1 MLAFRVASHPF
12 ALKTWVMSLPLFIES
27 AGSSSQAHL
36 QGKAGGTT
44 KGLRP
49 TPRVTTEG
57 LLTSTRSLTLKF
69 SKLCLSLPVFL
80 CVTPAFRCHTFL
92 RTASIKLKKKKNS
105 CYLPAPELHYSISI
119 FNSEFSLC
127 CCAFGGKKNN
137 NNGRPFKWEQ
147 LDVRCLRRCE
157 LAGLHECWGFQR
169 NFCSFLFLL
178 RLK

>member
-1 MLAFRVASHPF
+1 MPAFRVASHPF
-12 ALKTWVMSLPLFIES
+12 ALKAWVMSLPLFMES

-57 LLTSTRSLTLKF
+57 LLTSTRSLTLRF

-80 CVTPAFRCHTFL
+80 SVTPAFRCHTFL
-92 RTASIKLKKKKNS
+92 RTASIKQKKNS
-105 CYLPAPELHYSISI
+105 CYLPVPELHYSISS

-127 CCAFGGKKNN
+127 CCAFGEKKIIITTGPLN
-137 NNGRPFKWEQ
+137 WSSWM
-147 LDVRCLRRCE
+147 C
-157 LAGLHECWGFQR
+157 AA
-169 NFCSFLFLL
+169 
-178 RLK
+178 